1 MIPRIYNHSYTISA
15 DLVVPDEGVEGV
27 IVAEA
32 DHLGGFSLFVD
43 DGRLTHTYSMMGVFV
58 YRQQA
63 DTPLPTGEVT
73 VRMEFAADAAKPAT
87 GGQVT
92 LFVNDA
98 PVGGGRMDH
107 TVPMRFSAYAGMD
120 IGRDNGGVVDLSY
133 ADRQPF
139 AFTGTVK
146 KVVFDVKPHLTAED
160 EQAVHAV
167 AHHAHAAHGI
177 SG

>member
-1 MIPRIYNHSYTISA
+1 
-15 DLVVPDEGVEGV
+15 
-27 IVAEA
+27 
-32 DHLGGFSLFVD
+32 
-43 DGRLTHTYSMMGVFV
+43 
-58 YRQQA
+58 
-63 DTPLPTGEVT
+63 
-73 VRMEFAADAAKPAT
+73 MEFAADAATPAT

-92 LFVNDA
+92 LLVNDL

-133 ADRQPF
+133 ADRKPF
-139 AFTGTVK
+139 AFNGTIE
-146 KVVFDVKPHLTAED
+146 KVVFDVKPHRSAKG

-177 SG
+177 SA